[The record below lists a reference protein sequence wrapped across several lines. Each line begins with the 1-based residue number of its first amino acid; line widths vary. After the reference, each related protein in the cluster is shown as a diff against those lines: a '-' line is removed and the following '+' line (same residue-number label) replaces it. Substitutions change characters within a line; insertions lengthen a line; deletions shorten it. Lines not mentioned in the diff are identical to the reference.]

1 MLSAVVAI
9 YGLQFLSETKH
20 SKLNLMFY
28 FLPSAVFSLALKY
41 FSKLP
46 AGRVFFFVKQLC
58 LKFKN

>member
-1 MLSAVVAI
+1 MFSAVVAI

-46 AGRVFFFVKQLC
+46 AGRVFFFC
-58 LKFKN
+58 